1 MLVDSDQLIQYINS
15 SYLATLLL
23 KLRWHTRI
31 YEETFHVNSIQ
42 LKKRKIFEFLWL
54 ESRVYK
60 KQQLWPL
67 SGRYQ
72 TLIWRPGDT
81 VQNLESP
88 GLSGRVD
95 SNPQGSHSHILMRG
109 GRVRPSF
116 IFYTKKNPNFRICLP
131 KNSLSVFASA
141 NFIIYLLEIFL
152 FTYRLQSQ
160 KYPVIPHKQ

>member
-1 MLVDSDQLIQYINS
+1 MLVDSDQLIQCINS

-81 VQNLESP
+81 VQNLESL
-88 GLSGRVD
+88 GLSERVD
-95 SNPQGSHSHILMRG
+95 S
-109 GRVRPSF
+109 
-116 IFYTKKNPNFRICLP
+116 TEFRIRST
-131 KNSLSVFASA
+131 KRSYSESVMAQKLHTSQ
-141 NFIIYLLEIFL
+141 IFKGRAYELKCHMCIWIL
-152 FTYRLQSQ
+152 FE
-160 KYPVIPHKQ
+160 